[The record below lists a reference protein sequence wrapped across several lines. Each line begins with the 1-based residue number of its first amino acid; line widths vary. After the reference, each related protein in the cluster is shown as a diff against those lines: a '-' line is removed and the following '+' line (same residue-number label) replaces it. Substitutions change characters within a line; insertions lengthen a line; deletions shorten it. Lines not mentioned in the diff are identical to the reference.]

1 MDVHRGWPAVSTV
14 VRAARLGTVR
24 ACGSANWRGRRG
36 PAGVSA
42 VHPRWRQ
49 QCSWLGTRI
58 PAGRNQL
65 IGTAE
70 YRYVAIPVRP
80 FSVAG
85 INLYAGLQVAAFA
98 DLGLAWNDDQDRRA
112 ASAIDGYGVGLRLQV
127 PFVDLIRIDVAWGEP
142 GQGAFAYFGVGLKA
156 ARQRQ
161 RVR

>member
-1 MDVHRGWPAVSTV
+1 MAGGFNGCPSGTAWNCSRLRQRKLARSTWTCRSICSTRLGGGNSVRGWE
-14 VRAARLGTVR
+14 LG
-24 ACGSANWRGRRG
+24 SRR
-36 PAGVSA
+36 
-42 VHPRWRQ
+42 
-49 QCSWLGTRI
+49 
-58 PAGRNQL
+58 GRNQL

-98 DLGLAWNDDQDRRA
+98 DLGLAWNDDLDRRA

-142 GQGAFAYFGVGLKA
+142 GEGAFAYFGVGLKA